1 MNRHT
6 VLLALALTTAS
17 TAVFAQDPA
26 TEKADRIVLENK
38 VGSVM
43 ASTGGDYQAADIG
56 REFKSGDSLMVND
69 KAEATVV
76 YYYLDR
82 DGNVRRK
89 CVEKYPGPD
98 TYVIDDSCV
107 PAVAWWSGKRD
118 VGVLVGSAL
127 IGAALL
133 GGGDGDDPPPV
144 SAGANR

>member
-6 VLLALALTTAS
+6 VLLALALATAS
-17 TAVFAQDPA
+17 TAALAQDPA
-26 TEKADRIVLENK
+26 TEKADRIVLEKK
-38 VGSVM
+38 VGGVM
-43 ASTGGDYQAADIG
+43 ASTGGDYQTADIG

-107 PAVAWWSGKRD
+107 PAVAWWSGGRAGAV
-118 VGVLVGSAL
+118 VGAAVV
-127 IGAALL
+127 GAALL